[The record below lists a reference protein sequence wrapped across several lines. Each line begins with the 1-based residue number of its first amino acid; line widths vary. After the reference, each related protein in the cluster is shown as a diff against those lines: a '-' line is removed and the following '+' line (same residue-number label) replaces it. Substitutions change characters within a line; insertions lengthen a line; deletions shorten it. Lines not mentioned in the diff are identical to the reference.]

1 MARPSM
7 HRASHFSRFSMSFSS
22 IGAPAAERTLQLAK
36 DLVEPALRR
45 DDAEIPQRRGVD
57 LEWMRELR

>member
-1 MARPSM
+1 
-7 HRASHFSRFSMSFSS
+7 MSFSS